1 MIMKR
6 DKKTEQVIEKILNL
20 GFFDYDYYLENNS
33 DLKIYDMN
41 PLEHYL
47 NIGYKE
53 GRNPSKFFDTNFYLS
68 SNPDVEKLGINPL
81 IHYVSKGIDE
91 NRKPLPN
98 DETNFNISRSIKII
112 NRLNLFDEDYYLEN
126 NPDIKK
132 SNVNPLE
139 HYLLLGYKE
148 GRNPSPNFDTN
159 YYLSSNI
166 DVKRKNLNP
175 LIHYALQGIN
185 ENRPPNPY
193 FNDIF
198 KFNSINFNKNFLT
211 EDIIN
216 KMEIDDHYYYNRW
229 EYYKEIIEI
238 VRRLD
243 KIDTILEL
251 GPYKSPLVENED
263 VMDISDDF
271 VEFYPFNIN
280 AFYKH
285 DCSVLPYPIED
296 KQYDLVIACQVLEH
310 LGINGQQ
317 IKVFDELERIS
328 NKAIISLPYMWFI
341 PYMRDHHRID
351 ENVIDY
357 WANGREPSFQLISE
371 SRIIRVYEFE

>member
-1 MIMKR
+1 MIRKR

-20 GFFDYDYYLENNS
+20 GFFDYDYYLENNH

-68 SNPDVEKLGINPL
+68 TNPDVEKLGINPL
-81 IHYVSKGIDE
+81 IHYVSNGIEE

-98 DETNFNISRSIKII
+98 DETNFNMSRSIKII

-271 VEFYPFNIN
+271 VDFYPLSIN